1 MEIIRERENIRI
13 VCHTLAFSEKP
24 LPFHWHVNYEICQP
38 LSPCR
43 FLIDGQEIHAAP
55 GDLVAI
61 GEHTVHRFLI
71 PQADTRVRILQFP
84 LSALKSP
91 AAPLLPLKQHIPLSA
106 IRAIPGLEER
116 ISSLLSMMEGEPV
129 LSPEDANPVLQSL
142 AAALYFLLARHF
154 PGDPPGRADPSARA
168 DFDRV
173 ILYVNAHY
181 RQRLTI
187 QSLSETLYIPR
198 ARLSSLFARYAGF
211 SLTEYLNMLRIRQA
225 DELIAQGTPVTH
237 AALESGFQS
246 IRTFNSVYRRLT
258 GSAPTGGRSAAK
270 GEPESE

>member
-1 MEIIRERENIRI
+1 MEIIRETENIRI
-13 VCHTLAFSEKP
+13 ICHTMAFSEKP
-24 LPFHWHVNYEICQP
+24 HPFHWHVNYEICQP

-43 FLIDGQEIHAAP
+43 FLIDGQEIDAAP

-61 GEHTVHRFLI
+61 GAHTVHRFLI
-71 PQADTRVRILQFP
+71 PQPDVRVRILQFP

-91 AAPLLPLKQHIPLSA
+91 ASPLLPLRPHMPLTA
-106 IRAIPGLEER
+106 IRAVPGLEER
-116 ISSLLSMMEGEPV
+116 IASLFSLMEAEPA
-129 LSPEDANPVLQSL
+129 LGLEGANPVLQSL

-154 PGDPPGRADPSARA
+154 PGGLPGRNDPADRA

-181 RQRLTI
+181 RERLTV
-187 QSLSETLYIPR
+187 QSLSEALYIPR
-198 ARLSSLFARYAGF
+198 GRLSSLFVRYAGF
-211 SLTEYLNMLRIRQA
+211 SLPGYLNMLRVQRA
-225 DELIAQGTPVTH
+225 DELIASGMPVTH

-258 GSAPTGGRSAAK
+258 GSAPTAARK
-270 GEPESE
+270 TEQTPE